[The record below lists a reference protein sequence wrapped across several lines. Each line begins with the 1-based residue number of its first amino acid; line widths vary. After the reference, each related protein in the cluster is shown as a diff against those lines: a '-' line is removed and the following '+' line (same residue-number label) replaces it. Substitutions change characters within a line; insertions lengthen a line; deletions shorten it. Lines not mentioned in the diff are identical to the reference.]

1 MSLKQLL
8 ITVFLATVISWFS
21 WLFILF
27 EVDPTA
33 STSGVVFFYLSL
45 FLSIWGTLFILFSLL
60 KKRFNKEELEHKI
73 VGVSFRQSIF
83 FALTVIGVLFLQ
95 SKNFLTWWNLIILI
109 LGVSFLEYLFLS
121 FKKNPIKEL
130 EDVEET
136 KIPPYIPP
144 DF

>member
-33 STSGVVFFYLSL
+33 SVSGVVFFYLSL
-45 FLSIWGTLFILFSLL
+45 FLSIWGSLFILFSLL
-60 KKRFNKEELEHKI
+60 KKRFNKEETEHKI
-73 VGVSFRQSIF
+73 VGISFRQSIF
-83 FALTVIGVLFLQ
+83 FALTVVGVLFLQ

-130 EDVEET
+130 EENDER

>member
-8 ITVFLATVISWFS
+8 ITVFLATIISWFS

-33 STSGVVFFYLSL
+33 SASGVVFFYLSL

-83 FALTVIGVLFLQ
+83 FALTVIGVLLLQ
-95 SKNFLTWWNLIILI
+95 SKSFLTWWNLIILI
-109 LGVSFLEYLFLS
+109 LAVSFLEYLFLS
-121 FKKNPIKEL
+121 FKSNPIKEL
-130 EDVEET
+130 EEGDER